1 MWHIQNMR
9 QLLVPCLCLCAC
21 LCLIGCSD
29 RDPREARAA
38 RDRSRVDS
46 VAQAV
51 RTAPR
56 VAATGRWDL
65 PQLTERLVNAG
76 LAPRPDD
83 SLPSHPDFKVAPVG
97 FHLGDAHLLVWMYRD
112 SLARR
117 AVSATIDTLTAI
129 PRGQASP
136 FADPPLFV
144 LQNNLIA
151 VIVGGSDRQR
161 ERIRLALEAGLSLP
175 PR

>member
-1 MWHIQNMR
+1 MR
-9 QLLVPCLCLCAC
+9 RSCFLCLW
-21 LCLIGCSD
+21 LVGCS
-29 RDPREARAA
+29 REDPRTAQAA

-56 VAATGRWDL
+56 VATTGRWDL

-83 SLPSHPDFKVAPVG
+83 SLPSHPDYRVPPVA
-97 FHLGDAHLLVWMYRD
+97 FRLGGAHLLVWIYRD

-117 AVSATIDTLTAI
+117 AVSTSIDTLTAI
-129 PRGQASP
+129 PRGQATP
-136 FADPPLFV
+136 FAEPPMFV

-151 VIVGGSDRQR
+151 VIVGGSERQR
-161 ERIRLALEAGLSLP
+161 ERIRLAIEAGMSP
-175 PR
+175 PPD